1 MASEVFVDS
10 SGLYALADHRDP
22 FHAVANECVQELV
35 GGGRRLVLTDYIVD
49 ESITLAVA
57 RAGAPAALRLLDI
70 VEKSSAFEWQWI
82 ERYRFSA
89 ALAFF
94 RKHADHHYS
103 FTDCTSFVVMRELGL
118 REALTT
124 DKHFAEAGFRILLT
138 KI

>member
-1 MASEVFVDS
+1 MAPEVFVDS

-22 FHAVANECVQELV
+22 FHSAADRCVRKLLAA
-35 GGGRRLVLTDYIVD
+35 GIRLVLTDYIVD
-49 ESITLAVA
+49 ESMTLAVA
-57 RAGAPAALRLLDI
+57 RAGSPAALRLLDI
-70 VEKSSAFEWQWI
+70 VEKSSAFDWQWI
-82 ERYRFSA
+82 ERQRFAA

-124 DKHFAEAGFRILLT
+124 DKHFAEAGFRMLFG